1 MDLLALEI
9 FLAVAEEHSVTRAA
23 ERLGRVQS
31 NVTTRIQQL
40 EEQLGTP
47 LFLREGRRMLLTPAG
62 ETLIG
67 YAQKL
72 LALAEEARQAVS
84 PDQPTGRLRL
94 GAMES
99 TSLVRLPQPLAQL
112 HAAWPELRLEL
123 HTSPSRQLIE
133 QLLAH
138 EIDAALVAWPPPDLD
153 PDELSLDRTPV
164 YDEAL
169 LLALPAT
176 HPPVRSPADLQ
187 LHTIAAF
194 TRGCTYR
201 QIGED
206 WMRSGGKG
214 HGNARQQPKVMELA
228 SYPAILACVAAGS
241 CAGVVPQALLEQLRT
256 PPALQWVPLS
266 HCTTMLV
273 TRQGYNTPA
282 FTALRDLL
290 LASANV
296 ATTNS

>member
-1 MDLLALEI
+1 MDLLALEN

-62 ETLIG
+62 ETLLG

-84 PDQPTGRLRL
+84 PEQPTGRLRL

-112 HAAWPELRLEL
+112 HAAWPDLRLEL

-138 EIDAALVAWPPPDLD
+138 EIDAALVAWPPPDLN
-153 PDELSLDRTPV
+153 PDELPLDCTPV

-176 HPPVRSPADLQ
+176 HPKVTTASDLQ

-206 WMRSGGKG
+206 WMRGSSN
-214 HGNARQQPKVMELA
+214 GNARQQPQVMELA

-241 CAGVVPQALLEQLRT
+241 CAGVVPQALLDQLRT

-266 HCTTMLV
+266 HCPTMLV
-273 TRQGYNTPA
+273 TRRGYDTPA
-282 FTALRDLL
+282 FTALKEQL
-290 LASANV
+290 LASANIT